1 MPEYNKLVR
10 DRIPEII
17 EASGRRCEVRELN
30 DEEYL
35 AALNRKLGE
44 ELQEYLADGSLGELA
59 DLVEVVNAIVLFR
72 GHSLE
77 EFEQIRMEKQQV
89 RGGFTRRVL
98 LVSTVD

>member
-35 AALNRKLGE
+35 TALNRKLGE

-59 DLVEVVNAIVLFR
+59 DLVEVIHAIVRLKGR
-72 GHSLE
+72 TVEALE
-77 EFEQIRMEKQQV
+77 DIRRQKHQA
-89 RGGFTRRVL
+89 RGGFSKQLL
-98 LVSTVD
+98 LVRTED